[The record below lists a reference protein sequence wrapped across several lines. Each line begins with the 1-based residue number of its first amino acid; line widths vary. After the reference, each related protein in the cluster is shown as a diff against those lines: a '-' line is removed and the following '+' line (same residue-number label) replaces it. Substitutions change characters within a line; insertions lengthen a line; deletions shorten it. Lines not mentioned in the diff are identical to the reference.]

1 MSRHPFHASSES
13 SAAQPRRHS
22 RPLTR
27 AQEFAVLAVVF
38 GLGAALQLAYVLHS
52 ALLP

>member
-1 MSRHPFHASSES
+1 MFQVSNKS
-13 SAAQPRRHS
+13 SASQTRRHS

-27 AQEFAVLAVVF
+27 TQEFAVLAIAF